1 MAYYTTLFIENNIL
15 DASNIYKTPATL
27 RQIQQGELIMR
38 DYSIYIPRFKA
49 FLAGQSKSNFTVK
62 QYSLDC
68 AQFVKFMKEQ
78 KYEIISVEVIEAYRQ
93 WLQLH
98 YTSIQSVNRK
108 LASLK
113 SFIHFLQARE
123 VIPLFADDLFS
134 PLPFEK
140 KELQTLSAR
149 QIRQALHVWLTSY
162 ETAEQKDISWMAL
175 RNYTIMRVIAEFGI
189 KSSEI
194 VRMKWSH
201 VHNDFIRILTKRSYR
216 DLPLQP
222 ALLDVLQFYK
232 EETLKQ
238 LPIGQEVD
246 YIWLGLGNKLGE
258 PITVKT
264 IERLFSYVS
273 QQVGFSVT
281 TTNVRYTAIKQD
293 MDNTLQD
300 IEDLYEKYG
309 YARKGVLQ
317 ERAARMEKPK

>member
-1 MAYYTTLFIENNIL
+1 MT
-15 DASNIYKTPATL
+15 
-27 RQIQQGELIMR
+27 
-38 DYSIYIPRFKA
+38 DYSIYVPRFKA
-49 FLAGQSKSNFTVK
+49 FLASQSKSDFTVK

-68 AQFVKFMKEQ
+68 AQFINYLKEQ
-78 KYEIISVEVIEAYRQ
+78 QMEIISAQVIETYRQ
-93 WLQLH
+93 WLQQH

-123 VIPLFADDLFS
+123 VIPILADELFS
-134 PLPFEK
+134 PMPFEK
-140 KELQTLSAR
+140 KELQTLSAW

-162 ETAEQKDISWMAL
+162 ETAEQEEITWMAL
-175 RNYTIMRVIAEFGI
+175 RNYTIMRVIAELGI
-189 KSSEI
+189 KSSEV

-201 VHNDFIRILTKRSYR
+201 LHNDFIRILTKRSYR

-222 ALLDVLQFYK
+222 ALLDVFQFYR
-232 EETLKQ
+232 EETLKRF
-238 LPIGQEVD
+238 PVAQEVD

-273 QQVGFSVT
+273 QQVAFSVT
-281 TTNVRYTAIKQD
+281 TTNVRYTAIRQD
-293 MDNTLQD
+293 MGNAQQD

-317 ERAARMEKPK
+317 ERAARMEKPE